1 MNNTNRIV
9 DTLSKYQNIKN
20 IVQKNNLLYRL
31 KRDQYSGN
39 TPDQIKE
46 HTLSSVL
53 FNSDDHDQYSNQLTQ
68 LDDWL
73 GKYPDYVTKK
83 FGDKLVENFFSFH
96 SEIEVYHHLKKECVE
111 VERDVNIGYG
121 NENLDFKI
129 NLSGR
134 DFLIE
139 VVTPRSSFEL
149 EYGLYSGNSLPE
161 WGGKESI
168 ENVVNKEIKK
178 HFEKVGGGFST
189 PVILIVN
196 VNYTADEIEFL
207 YTSKFMKETPP
218 DYFYGIVL
226 YKNALPQNVGSH
238 FYPNPNFELLDKESK
253 FFDELMRS

>member
-9 DTLSKYQNIKN
+9 DTLSKYPNIKN
-20 IVQKNNLLYRL
+20 IVLKNNLLNRL

-46 HTLSSVL
+46 HTLASVL
-53 FNSDDHDQYSNQLTQ
+53 FNSDDNDQYSNQLTH

-73 GKYPDYVTKK
+73 GKYPEYATKK
-83 FGDKLVENFFSFH
+83 FGLKLVENFFSFH
-96 SEIEVYHHLKKECVE
+96 SEIEVYHHLKKACVE

-139 VVTPRSSFEL
+139 VVTPRMSEEL
-149 EYGLYSGNSLPE
+149 EYEIYYDYLSPE

-189 PVILIVN
+189 PVILIAN
-196 VNYTADEIEFL
+196 VNYAAHDIEFL
-207 YTSKFMKETPP
+207 STSNFMKETPP
-218 DYFYGIVL
+218 DYLYGIVL
-226 YKNALPQNVGSH
+226 YESSLPQNGGSH
-238 FYPNPNFELLDKESK
+238 FHPNPNFELLDKESK